1 MYYNCNGDAVMI
13 NNEIQ
18 AITDRL
24 QSTLTPKR
32 IYLFGSFANGTYT
45 DESDYDFY
53 LVVSDHAGDK
63 ISLSQ
68 TAYKALRGLRKRP
81 VDIVIGYETPF
92 ARRAKAETDTLER
105 VVSREGILLYAEQ

>member
-1 MYYNCNGDAVMI
+1 MYYNENGDETMI
-13 NNEIQ
+13 NHEIQ
-18 AITDRL
+18 AITDCL
-24 QSTLTPKR
+24 QTTLTPKR
-32 IYLFGSFANGTYT
+32 IYLFGSFANDTYT

-63 ISLSQ
+63 IALSQ

-92 ARRAKAETDTLER
+92 TRRAEAETDTLER